1 MAHEQMTAI
10 HVLLRFL
17 EAEGVDTI
25 FGVPGGP
32 ITPLYE
38 ALYDRGKIRHVLAK
52 HEEGAAYMADGYAR
66 VTGRLAV
73 CCTTT
78 GPGATNALTGIAC
91 SYADSLPV
99 LILTAQVAL
108 KAFGKGAIQES
119 TGYGIDLVQ
128 IFKSVTRLSTML
140 PNSER
145 TSEIVRRVLRTALS
159 GRRGPVHLN
168 LPADIMKQEITYVP
182 IPPEHYRAYSGHA
195 DREAVGEA
203 ARLLIEAE
211 RPCVLVGY
219 GVVLSNAEEE
229 LLKLATLLQIPVAT
243 TPKAKGIFPE
253 NHPLS
258 LGVLGFAGHALADA
272 YLLSGRADVL
282 LVIGSS
288 LGEFATHA
296 WDKRLQPT
304 VALIQIDIDALEMG
318 KNYSTDVGI
327 IGDAKATLHEL
338 VAEIAT
344 RFKGVMG
351 DDNPLQQL
359 REEVPRYVDA
369 HLMTS
374 EEVPMKPQRVVKEM
388 QDVLPEDTL
397 IFVDSGN
404 CMSWMGHYF
413 EVRRPGTYF
422 QGMGFASMGH
432 GFAASIGGK
441 VAAPNRPVVA
451 IGGDGAFAMNGMEI
465 HTAVD
470 HDIPVI
476 WIVLNNGGHGMVYH
490 GDRILMNRRL
500 ASSAFKVPID
510 IAGLARSLGARAFR
524 VDSPAAFREALQEAL
539 ASGVA
544 CVIDTVIDPE
554 VVPAALYARVRTL
567 REFFAGTLGDVPGSL
582 RGPWVRGP
590 ASRRF

>member
-1 MAHEQMTAI
+1 MAQEQMTAI
-10 HVLLRFL
+10 HVLLRYL

-32 ITPLYE
+32 ISPLYE

-66 VTGRLAV
+66 VSGRLGV

-78 GPGATNALTGIAC
+78 GPGATNALTGVAC
-91 SYADSLPV
+91 SYADSVPV
-99 LILTAQVAL
+99 LILTAQVAI

-119 TGYGIDLVQ
+119 TSYGVDLVQ

-145 TSEIVRRVLRTALS
+145 TPEIVRRALRAALS

-168 LPADIMKQEITYVP
+168 LPADVMKQEIPYVP

-195 DREAVGEA
+195 DPEAVGEA

-219 GVVLSNAEEE
+219 GAVISNAEED
-229 LLKLATLLQIPVAT
+229 LLKLAELLGIPVAT

-272 YLLSGRADVL
+272 HLLYGRADVL
-282 LVIGSS
+282 LVVGSS

-304 VALIQIDIDALEMG
+304 VALIQVDIDANEIG

-327 IGDAKATLHEL
+327 IGDAKSTLHEL
-338 VAEIAT
+338 VVEVGR
-344 RFKGVMG
+344 RFKGHIEH
-351 DDNPLQQL
+351 DAPLRRL
-359 REEVPRYVDA
+359 REEIPRYVDA
-369 HLMTS
+369 QLMTS
-374 EEVPMKPQRVVKEM
+374 DDVPLKPQRVVKEM

-397 IFVDSGN
+397 IFVDTGN
-404 CMSWMGHYF
+404 CISWMGHYF

-432 GFAASIGGK
+432 GFASSIGGK

-470 HDIPVI
+470 NDIPVI

-500 ASSAFKVPID
+500 ECSSFKVPINV
-510 IAGLARSLGARAFR
+510 AALARSLGARAFR
-524 VDSPAAFREALQEAL
+524 VDSPAAFRQALQDAL

-544 CVIDTVIDPE
+544 CVIDTIIDPE
-554 VVPAALYARVRTL
+554 VVPAALDARVRTL
-567 REFFAGTLGDVPGSL
+567 KEFFSGTLGDVPGSL
-582 RGPWVRGP
+582 RGPWMRGP